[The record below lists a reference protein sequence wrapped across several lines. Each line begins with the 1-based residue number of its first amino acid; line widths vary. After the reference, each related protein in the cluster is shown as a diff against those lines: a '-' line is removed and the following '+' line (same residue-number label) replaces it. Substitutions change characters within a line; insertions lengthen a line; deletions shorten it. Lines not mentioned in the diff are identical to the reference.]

1 MIEKKSKSEIEKEFR
16 AKLFGEF
23 LSRYDLI
30 IDRTY
35 LDYYE
40 IRNKKDIKEN
50 NYISYLEEIDS
61 LSINRFNLKLETYKK
76 IIPENEWLP
85 EDAKYEEKFR
95 QLSLIFSHQLLNTFK
110 NNLEPEIFI
119 KFLDR
124 KITKEKYEKITD
136 IKSIIY
142 YLEKNDKKLLF
153 DFVKRPKFL
162 MQYYTEVLE
171 QIFDHTITEQA
182 KRLKI
187 LDTLTDIDMLKDNSN
202 QNIVYK
208 LLNKYIDNPQE
219 HYYKFSN
226 ITQEKNTEFFIQA
239 DKTIKIEIDFISLN
253 SYNVNGRDYT
263 HRNEIVDILQGNLKS
278 MNNFKESFGFDSY
291 SFDTSENNFSFYFTG
306 KNLKEVPIKNALNS
320 LITRSLDQK
329 ERYQATQVVLTN
341 AEVMHILLNENL
353 KSEKKLIPVKKI

>member
-23 LSRYDLI
+23 LSQYDLI

-35 LDYYE
+35 LNYYE
-40 IRNKKDIKEN
+40 IRNKKEIKEN

-76 IIPENEWLP
+76 IIPEGEWLP
-85 EDAKYEEKFR
+85 EDTKYEEKSR
-95 QLSLIFSHQLLNTFK
+95 QLSLVFSHQLLNTFK

-171 QIFDHTITEQA
+171 QLFYHNITEQT
-182 KRLKI
+182 KRLEV
-187 LDTLTDIDMLKDNSN
+187 LDTLINIDMLKDNSN
-202 QNIVYK
+202 QNIIYK
-208 LLNKYIDNPQE
+208 VLNKYIDNPKE
-219 HYYKFSN
+219 HYYKFPN
-226 ITQEKNTEFFIQA
+226 ITQEKNTDFFIQA

-263 HRNEIVDILQGNLKS
+263 HRNDIVAILQGNLNS
-278 MNNFKESFGFDSY
+278 MNNFKENFGFNSY
-291 SFDTSENNFSFYFTG
+291 SFDASENNFSFYFTG
-306 KNLKEVPIKNALNS
+306 KKLKELPIKNALNS

-329 ERYQATQVVLTN
+329 DRYQAMQIGLTN
-341 AEVMHILLNENL
+341 AEVMHILLNEDL
-353 KSEKKLIPVKKI
+353 KSEKKLISVKKI